1 MSDGQCW
8 RNDREYLRIIPHA
21 PEPTDGGMVTPEH
34 SDGNLEMFTLLDG
47 EAAEDLRGVQGRQ
60 LASPQPQSMTKRRRT
75 ADMAGW
81 E

>member
-1 MSDGQCW
+1 
-8 RNDREYLRIIPHA
+8 
-21 PEPTDGGMVTPEH
+21 MVTPEH